1 MVRNMCGMVGNFY
14 DLNWLNI
21 EYQMFNLWTFI
32 SSAYVPLQ
40 RDCEYQALLLPS
52 FFSKNFF

>member
-32 SSAYVPLQ
+32 SSAYATRQ
-40 RDCEYQALLLPS
+40 RDWEYQALLLPS